1 MARRSKGTRRQASA
15 QQTRGSRSSANHETR
30 RGWPQ
35 LLVSL
40 GVVVLLAVGIAIML
54 RPVEHVQKDIYPVE
68 YRDAILESC
77 ERHSVS
83 PYLVCAIIK
92 CESNWREDAVSGAG
106 AVGLMQIMPSTAT
119 SLVGLGY
126 VDEAAFPSANLID
139 PVINIEYGCATLD
152 FLQRQLH
159 TAEEVIA
166 AYNAG
171 LGTIQTWLATPEVT
185 SFRES
190 ITYPE
195 TLAYLDRV
203 LDALYNYQLLYD
215 ANLNEVA

>member
-1 MARRSKGTRRQASA
+1 MAQRYGTSRQATRQS
-15 QQTRGSRSSANHETR
+15 TRGRAQSSPSRR
-30 RGWPQ
+30 WPQ
-35 LLVSL
+35 LLVL
-40 GVVVLLAVGIAIML
+40 GGVIVLLVVGIAIML
-54 RPVEHVQKDIYPVE
+54 RPVQHVQKDIYPVE

-77 ERHSVS
+77 ERHNVS

-92 CESNWREDAVSGAG
+92 CESNWREDVVSGAG
-106 AVGLMQIMPSTAT
+106 AVGLMQVMPSTAT

-126 VDEAAFPSANLID
+126 VDEAAYPSVNLID
-139 PVINIEYGCATLD
+139 PIINIEYGCATLD
-152 FLQRQLH
+152 FLQRQLR
-159 TAEEVIA
+159 TTEEVIA

-171 LGTIQTWLATPEVT
+171 LGTVQAWLETPGVT

-203 LDALYNYQLLYD
+203 LETLHNYQLLYD
-215 ANLNEVA
+215 SNLNELS